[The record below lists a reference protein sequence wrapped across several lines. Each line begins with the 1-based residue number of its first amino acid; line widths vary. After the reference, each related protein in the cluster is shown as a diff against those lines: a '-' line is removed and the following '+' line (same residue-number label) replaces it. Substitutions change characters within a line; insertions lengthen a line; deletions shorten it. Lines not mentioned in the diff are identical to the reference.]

1 MTLIPHE
8 RIKSNIHRLVC
19 KFYFLCDEATEEKK
33 RGVRLQ
39 RSGGSSG
46 NSEGKSCDEFLQ
58 IHWKFTGVILVE
70 KREMEWSV

>member
-19 KFYFLCDEATEEKK
+19 KFFFYVMKRRRRKKEA
-33 RGVRLQ
+33 
-39 RSGGSSG
+39 SGCSDPVEVQVIQS
-46 NSEGKSCDEFLQ
+46 DEFLQ
-58 IHWKFTGVILVE
+58 IHWKFIGVILVE